1 MAISEYNKV
10 SFITS
15 SSTKIP
21 KMLNRTGSLIVLSS
35 NLSNSHKRTSLWL
48 RGNLIASGWGL
59 EKEENMNNAEWIA
72 MSYNPIFSQTF
83 GMSYFSPEEDV
94 VETID
99 NPRSVEMWLKH
110 NHNYTDTCY
119 NNLYTYASEQFTKI
133 NKDINSIKVNI
144 GNIDVK
150 LNKYKED
157 TYSYVVT
164 AKENCYTYTK
174 YWVDRIIGG
183 APDFIDS
190 LDEIKNFLKNDKEN
204 HMATL
209 AKIQNVDKYSVKRED
224 EITGSNGKLYTYITE
239 NSSYEYVD
247 KSITYEGTYTY
258 ITYDSDGNPIKN
270 TGNYTYYGTST
281 YKGGQVSLNSFQVC
295 TGEKWKNTPLDKL
308 LNLLVEPYPYKKP
321 VLNSVII
328 NDVSLSDWSNEVIEY
343 NSKVNLDTIGLDIS
357 LNDASSTILTFENSI
372 LKNTASLTDGLNN
385 VTGLLNSIS
394 TITKNPTTKAE
405 TLDLINKEYT
415 LNPNMKYQFN
425 YGKANVNLYPQ
436 LKSLNIQDTDHAFAE
451 GLTEKTDFPKIGKKF
466 SFKVFWGISDQSAP
480 VTANGLNGQSNKLI
494 DSKKSTGQLKITNL
508 PGQYIIWIALPG
520 ALFDNSRVIMKSW
533 NSGIENDITEINSV
547 MLKKHISDKYIYNGT
562 EYKTFYLENIEYT
575 MFADTMSLEVNF

>member
-35 NLSNSHKRTSLWL
+35 NLSNNHKRTSLWL

-133 NKDINSIKVNI
+133 NKDINGIKVDI
-144 GNIDVK
+144 ENIDVK

-157 TYSYVVT
+157 TYTYVAT

-183 APDFIDS
+183 APDFLDS
-190 LDEIKNFLKNDKEN
+190 LDEIKNFLKNDREN

-209 AKIQNVDKYSVKRED
+209 TKIQNIDKYSVKRED
-224 EITGSNGKLYTYITE
+224 EITDGGKLYTYITK
-239 NSSYEYVD
+239 NSTYEYVD
-247 KSITYEGTYTY
+247 KSKTYEGTYEY
-258 ITYDSDGNPIKN
+258 ITYDDSGNPVEKKG
-270 TGNYTYYGTST
+270 TYTYYGTST
-281 YKGGQVSLNSFQVC
+281 YKGGQISLNSFQVC
-295 TGEKWKNTPLDKL
+295 TGEKWGNTPLDQL

-321 VLNSVII
+321 TLDSIVINGI
-328 NDVSLSDWSNEVIEY
+328 PLSDWTNDVIEY

-357 LNDASSTILTFENSI
+357 LNDASSTTLIFENSI
-372 LKNTASLTDGLNN
+372 LKNTASLSNGLNN

-394 TITKNPTTKAE
+394 TISKNPTTKSEA
-405 TLDLINKEYT
+405 LDLINKEFI
-415 LNPNMKYQFN
+415 LNSNMKYQFSH
-425 YGKANVNLYPQ
+425 GKANVNLYPQ
-436 LKSLNIQDTDHAFAE
+436 LKSLNIQDTDHAFVE

-466 SFKVFWGISDQSAP
+466 SFKVFWGITDQSAP
-480 VTANGLNGQSNKLI
+480 VTANGLSGQSNKLI

-508 PGQYIIWIALPG
+508 LGQYIIWIALPG

-547 MLKKHISDKYIYNGT
+547 MLKKHISDKYVYNGT
-562 EYKTFYLENIEYT
+562 QYKTFYLENVEYT
-575 MFADTMSLEVNF
+575 MFADTMTLEVNF

>member
-35 NLSNSHKRTSLWL
+35 NLSNNHKRTSLWL

-133 NKDINSIKVNI
+133 NKDINGIKVDI
-144 GNIDVK
+144 ENIDVK
-150 LNKYKED
+150 LNKYKEE
-157 TYSYVVT
+157 TYTYVAT
-164 AKENCYTYTK
+164 TKENCYTYTK

-183 APDFIDS
+183 APDFLDS
-190 LDEIKNFLKNDKEN
+190 LDEIKNFLKNDREN

-209 AKIQNVDKYSVKRED
+209 TKIQNIDKYSVKRED
-224 EITGSNGKLYTYITE
+224 EITDGGKLYTYITK
-239 NSSYEYVD
+239 NSTYEYVD
-247 KSITYEGTYTY
+247 KSKTYEGTYEY
-258 ITYDSDGNPIKN
+258 ITYDDSGNPVEKKG
-270 TGNYTYYGTST
+270 TYTYYGTST
-281 YKGGQVSLNSFQVC
+281 YKGGQISLNSFQVC
-295 TGEKWKNTPLDKL
+295 TGEKWGNTPLDQL

-321 VLNSVII
+321 TLDSIVINGI
-328 NDVSLSDWSNEVIEY
+328 PLSDWTNDVIEY

-357 LNDASSTILTFENSI
+357 LNDASSTTLIFENSI
-372 LKNTASLTDGLNN
+372 LKNTASLSNGLNN

-394 TITKNPTTKAE
+394 TISKNPTTKSEA
-405 TLDLINKEYT
+405 LDLINKEFI
-415 LNPNMKYQFN
+415 LNSNMKYQFSH
-425 YGKANVNLYPQ
+425 GKANVNLYPQ
-436 LKSLNIQDTDHAFAE
+436 LKSLNIQDTDHAFVE

-466 SFKVFWGISDQSAP
+466 SFKVFWGITDQSAP
-480 VTANGLNGQSNKLI
+480 VTANGLSGQSNKLI

-508 PGQYIIWIALPG
+508 LGQYIIWIALPG

-547 MLKKHISDKYIYNGT
+547 MLKKHISDKYVYNGT
-562 EYKTFYLENIEYT
+562 QYKTFYLENVEYT
-575 MFADTMSLEVNF
+575 MFADTMTLEVNF

>member
-15 SSTKIP
+15 TSSKIP

-35 NLSNSHKRTSLWL
+35 NLSNHKRTSLWL

-83 GMSYFSPEEDV
+83 GMSYFSPEQDV

-119 NNLYTYASEQFTKI
+119 NNLYTYASDQFSKI
-133 NKDINSIKVNI
+133 NEDIKNIDTNI
-144 GNIDVK
+144 GNIDEK
-150 LNKYKED
+150 LNKYKDE
-157 TYSYVVT
+157 TYIYVENT
-164 AKENCYTYTK
+164 KDNCYAYTK
-174 YWVDRIIGG
+174 YWADRIIGG
-183 APDFIDS
+183 APDFLDS
-190 LDEIKNFLKNDKEN
+190 LDEIKNFLNNDREN

-224 EITGSNGKLYTYITE
+224 EITKDGKQYTYIVE

-247 KSITYEGTYTY
+247 KTYTYTGTYTY
-258 ITYDSDGNPIKN
+258 ITYNDNGDPIQN
-270 TGNYTYYGTST
+270 TGTYSYYKTATYT
-281 YKGGQVSLNSFQVC
+281 GGQISLNSFQVC

-321 VLNSVII
+321 TLDGIVINNI
-328 NDVSLSDWSNEVIEY
+328 PLSDWTNDVIEY
-343 NSKVNLDTIGLDIS
+343 NSKVNLDAIGLNIS
-357 LNDASSTILTFENSI
+357 LNDASSTTMEFENSI
-372 LKNTASLTDGLNN
+372 LNNTESLIDGLNN
-385 VTGLLNSIS
+385 VSKLLNPIS
-394 TITKNPTTKAE
+394 TISKNPTAKE
-405 TLDLINKEYT
+405 EVLDLINKEYT

-425 YGKANVNLYPQ
+425 HGKANVNLYPQ
-436 LKSLNIQDTDHAFAE
+436 LKSLNIEDTDHAFVE
-451 GLTEKTDFPKIGKKF
+451 GITEKIDFPKINKKF
-466 SFKVFWGISDQSAP
+466 SFKVFWGITDQNVP
-480 VTANGLNGQSNKLI
+480 VTADGLNGQSNKLI
-494 DSKKSTGQLKITNL
+494 DSKESTGKLKITNT
-508 PGQYIIWIALPG
+508 PGQYIIWIALPSP
-520 ALFDNSRVIMKSW
+520 LFDNSRIVMKSW

-547 MLKKHISDKYIYNGT
+547 MLKNHISDKYVYNGT
-562 EYKTFYLENIEYT
+562 EYKTFYLENAEYT
-575 MFADTMSLEVNF
+575 MFADTMTLEVNF

>member
-35 NLSNSHKRTSLWL
+35 NLSNGHKRTSLWL

-119 NNLYTYASEQFTKI
+119 NNLYTYASDQFTNI
-133 NKDINSIKVNI
+133 NENIKNINSNI

-157 TYSYVVT
+157 TYNYVEF

-183 APDFIDS
+183 APDFLDS
-190 LDEIKNFLKNDKEN
+190 LDEIKNFLKNDREN

-209 AKIQNVDKYSVKRED
+209 AKIQNIDKYSVKRED
-224 EITGSNGKLYTYITE
+224 EVSSDGKLYTYITE

-247 KSITYEGTYTY
+247 KTYTYTGTYTY
-258 ITYDSDGNPIKN
+258 ITYDDNGDPIQN
-270 TGNYTYYGTST
+270 TGNYSYYKTATYT
-281 YKGGQVSLNSFQVC
+281 GGQISLNSFQVC

-321 VLNSVII
+321 TLDNIVINSIP
-328 NDVSLSDWSNEVIEY
+328 LSDWTNDVIEY

-357 LNDASSTILTFENSI
+357 LNDASSTTMIFENSI
-372 LKNTASLTDGLNN
+372 LNNTASLTNGLNN

-394 TITKNPTTKAE
+394 TVTNNPTTKAE
-405 TLDLINKEYT
+405 ALDLINKEYT
-415 LNPNMKYQFN
+415 LNANMKYQFN
-425 YGKANVNLYPQ
+425 HGKANINLYPQ
-436 LKSLNIQDTDHAFAE
+436 LKSLNIEDTDHAFVE
-451 GLTEKTDFPKIGKKF
+451 GMTEKTDFPNINKKF
-466 SFKVFWGISDQSAP
+466 SFKVFWGITDQSAP
-480 VTANGLNGQSNKLI
+480 VTANALIGQSNKLI
-494 DSKKSTGQLKITNL
+494 DSKESTGPLKITNL

-520 ALFDNSRVIMKSW
+520 PLFDNSRVIMKSW

-547 MLKKHISDKYIYNGT
+547 MLKKDISDKYIYNGT
-562 EYKTFYLENIEYT
+562 EYKTFYLKNIEYT
-575 MFADTMSLEVNF
+575 MFADTMTLEVNF

>member
-35 NLSNSHKRTSLWL
+35 NLSNNHKRTSLWL

-133 NKDINSIKVNI
+133 NKDINGIKDDI

-157 TYSYVVT
+157 TYTYVAT

-183 APDFIDS
+183 APDFLDS
-190 LDEIKNFLKNDKEN
+190 LDEIKNFLKNDREN

-209 AKIQNVDKYSVKRED
+209 AKIQNIDKYSVKRED
-224 EITGSNGKLYTYITE
+224 EITDGGKLYTYIKE
-239 NSSYEYVD
+239 NSTYEYVD
-247 KSITYEGTYTY
+247 KSKTYEGTYEY
-258 ITYDSDGNPIKN
+258 ITYDDSGNPVEKKG
-270 TGNYTYYGTST
+270 TYTYYGTST
-281 YKGGQVSLNSFQVC
+281 YKGGQISLNSFQVC
-295 TGEKWKNTPLDKL
+295 TGEKWGNTPLDQL

-321 VLNSVII
+321 TLDSIVINGI
-328 NDVSLSDWSNEVIEY
+328 PLSDWTNDVIEY

-357 LNDASSTILTFENSI
+357 LNDASSTTLIFENSI
-372 LKNTASLTDGLNN
+372 LKNTASLSNGLNN

-394 TITKNPTTKAE
+394 TISKNPTTKSEA
-405 TLDLINKEYT
+405 LDLINKEFI
-415 LNPNMKYQFN
+415 LNSNMKYQFSH
-425 YGKANVNLYPQ
+425 GKANVNLYPQ
-436 LKSLNIQDTDHAFAE
+436 LKSLNIQDTDHAFVE

-466 SFKVFWGISDQSAP
+466 SFKVFWGITDQSAP
-480 VTANGLNGQSNKLI
+480 VTANGLSGQSNKLI

-508 PGQYIIWIALPG
+508 LGQYIIWIALPG

-547 MLKKHISDKYIYNGT
+547 MLKKHISDKYVYNGT
-562 EYKTFYLENIEYT
+562 QYKTFYLENVEYT
-575 MFADTMSLEVNF
+575 MFADTMTLEVNF

>member
-15 SSTKIP
+15 SSIKIP

-35 NLSNSHKRTSLWL
+35 NLSNNHKRTSLWL

-83 GMSYFSPEEDV
+83 GMSYFSAEEDV

-99 NPRSVEMWLKH
+99 NPRSIEMWLKH

-133 NKDINSIKVNI
+133 NKDINGIKVDI

-150 LNKYKED
+150 LNKYKEE
-157 TYSYVVT
+157 TYTYASNIGE
-164 AKENCYTYTK
+164 KCYTYAK

-183 APDFIDS
+183 APDFLDS
-190 LDEIKNFLKNDKEN
+190 LDEIKNFLKNDREN

-209 AKIQNVDKYSVKRED
+209 AKIQNIDKYSVKRED
-224 EITGSNGKLYTYITE
+224 EITDGGKLYTYITE

-247 KSITYEGTYTY
+247 KSKTYEGTYEY
-258 ITYDSDGNPIKN
+258 ITYDDSGNPITN
-270 TGNYTYYGTST
+270 TGTYTYYGTSV
-281 YKGGQVSLNSFQVC
+281 YEGGQISLNSFQVC
-295 TGEKWKNTPLDKL
+295 TGEKWGNTPLDKI
-308 LNLLVEPYPYKKP
+308 LNLLIEPYPYKKP
-321 VLNSVII
+321 SLDSVII
-328 NDVSLSDWSNEVIEY
+328 NNVSLSDWSNDVIEY
-343 NSKVNLDTIGLDIS
+343 NSKVNLDTIGLNIS
-357 LNDASSTILTFENSI
+357 LNDASSATLIFENSI
-372 LKNTASLTDGLNN
+372 LKNTASLSNGLNN
-385 VTGLLNSIS
+385 VTELLNSIS

-405 TLDLINKEYT
+405 TLDLINKEFI
-415 LNPNMKYQFN
+415 LNSNMKYQFSH
-425 YGKANVNLYPQ
+425 GKANVNLYPQ

-466 SFKVFWGISDQSAP
+466 SFKVFWGITDQSAP
-480 VTANGLNGQSNKLI
+480 VTANGLSGQSNKLI
-494 DSKKSTGQLKITNL
+494 DSKESTGQLKINNL
-508 PGQYIIWIALPG
+508 SGQYIIWIALPG
-520 ALFDNSRVIMKSW
+520 SLFDNSRIIMKSW

-547 MLKKHISDKYIYNGT
+547 MLKKHISNKYVYNGAQ
-562 EYKTFYLENIEYT
+562 YKTFYLENVEYT
-575 MFADTMSLEVNF
+575 MFADTMTLEVNF

>member
-1 MAISEYNKV
+1 MEISEYNKV

-35 NLSNSHKRTSLWL
+35 NLSNGHKRTSLWL
-48 RGNLIASGWGL
+48 RGNLVASGWGL

-119 NNLYTYASEQFTKI
+119 NNLYTYASDQFTKI
-133 NKDINSIKVNI
+133 NKDINGIKTDI

-150 LNKYKED
+150 LNKYKDE
-157 TYSYVVT
+157 TYTYVAT

-183 APDFIDS
+183 APDFLDS
-190 LDEIKNFLKNDKEN
+190 LDEIKNFLKNDREN

-209 AKIQNVDKYSVKRED
+209 AKIQNIDKYSVKRED
-224 EITGSNGKLYTYITE
+224 EVSYDGKLYTYISTK
-239 NSSYEYVD
+239 STYEYVD
-247 KSITYEGTYTY
+247 KSKTYEGTYEY
-258 ITYDSDGNPIKN
+258 ITYDNNGNPIKN
-270 TGNYTYYGTST
+270 IGTYTYYGTSV
-281 YKGGQVSLNSFQVC
+281 YEGGQVSLNSFQVC

-321 VLNSVII
+321 VLNNVFI
-328 NDVSLSDWSNEVIEY
+328 NDVSLEDWSNEVIEY
-343 NSKVNLDTIGLDIS
+343 NSKVNLNTIGLDIS
-357 LNDASSTILTFENSI
+357 LNDASSTTLTFENSI
-372 LKNTASLTDGLNN
+372 LKNTASLTNGLNN

-394 TITKNPTTKAE
+394 TVTNNPTTKAE
-405 TLDLINKEYT
+405 ALNLINKEYT
-415 LNPNMKYQFN
+415 LNANMKYQFN

-436 LKSLNIQDTDHAFAE
+436 LKSLNIEDTDHAFAE
-451 GLTEKTDFPKIGKKF
+451 GLTEKTYFPKINKKF
-466 SFKVFWGISDQSAP
+466 SFKVFWGITDQSAP
-480 VTANGLNGQSNKLI
+480 TTANGLSGQSNKLI
-494 DSKKSTGQLKITNL
+494 DSKESTGPLKISNL
-508 PGQYIIWIALPG
+508 AGQYIIWVALPG
-520 ALFDNSRVIMKSW
+520 PLFDNSRVIMKSW

-547 MLKKHISDKYIYNGT
+547 MLKNHISDKYVYNGVQ
-562 EYKTFYLENIEYT
+562 YKTFYLENIEYT
-575 MFADTMSLEVNF
+575 MFADTMTLEVNF

>member
-35 NLSNSHKRTSLWL
+35 NLSNGHKRTSLWL

-119 NNLYTYASEQFTKI
+119 NNLYTYASDQFTNI
-133 NKDINSIKVNI
+133 NENIKNINTNI

-150 LNKYKED
+150 LNKYKDE
-157 TYSYVVT
+157 TYTYVAT
-164 AKENCYTYTK
+164 TKENCYTYTK

-183 APDFIDS
+183 APDFLDS
-190 LDEIKNFLKNDKEN
+190 LDEIKNFLNNDREN

-209 AKIQNVDKYSVKRED
+209 AKIQNIDKYSVKRED
-224 EITGSNGKLYTYITE
+224 EVSSDGKLYTYITE

-247 KSITYEGTYTY
+247 KTYTYIGTYTY
-258 ITYDSDGNPIKN
+258 ITYDGSGNPIKN
-270 TGNYTYYGTST
+270 TGTYAYYGTSV
-281 YKGGQVSLNSFQVC
+281 YEGGQISLNSFQVC

-321 VLNSVII
+321 TLDNIVINSIP
-328 NDVSLSDWSNEVIEY
+328 LSDWTDDVIEY

-357 LNDASSTILTFENSI
+357 LNDASSTTMIFENSI
-372 LKNTASLTDGLNN
+372 LKNTASLTNGLNN

-394 TITKNPTTKAE
+394 TVTNNPTTKAE
-405 TLDLINKEYT
+405 ALDLINKEYT
-415 LNPNMKYQFN
+415 LNANMKYQFN
-425 YGKANVNLYPQ
+425 HGKANINLYPQ
-436 LKSLNIQDTDHAFAE
+436 LKSLNIEDTDHAFVE
-451 GLTEKTDFPKIGKKF
+451 GLTEKIDFPKINKKF
-466 SFKVFWGISDQSAP
+466 SFKVFWGITDQSAP
-480 VTANGLNGQSNKLI
+480 VTENALIGQSNKLI
-494 DSKKSTGQLKITNL
+494 DSKESTGQLKITNL
-508 PGQYIIWIALPG
+508 PGQYIIWIALPA

-547 MLKKHISDKYIYNGT
+547 MLKKDISDKYIYNGT
-562 EYKTFYLENIEYT
+562 EYKTFHLKNIEYT
-575 MFADTMSLEVNF
+575 MFADTMTLEVNF

>member
-15 SSTKIP
+15 TSSKIP

-35 NLSNSHKRTSLWL
+35 NLSNHKRTSLWL

-83 GMSYFSPEEDV
+83 GMSYFSPEQDV

-110 NHNYTDTCY
+110 NHNYTYTCY
-119 NNLYTYASEQFTKI
+119 NNLYTYASDQFSKI
-133 NKDINSIKVNI
+133 NKDIKNIDTNI

-150 LNKYKED
+150 LNKYKDE
-157 TYSYVVT
+157 TYTYVAT
-164 AKENCYTYTK
+164 TKENFYTYTK

-183 APDFIDS
+183 APDFLDS
-190 LDEIKNFLKNDKEN
+190 LDEIKNFLNNDREN

-209 AKIQNVDKYSVKRED
+209 AKIQNIDKYSVKRED
-224 EITGSNGKLYTYITE
+224 EITKDGKQYTYITE

-247 KSITYEGTYTY
+247 KTYTYTGTYTY
-258 ITYDSDGNPIKN
+258 ITYDDNGDPIQN
-270 TGNYTYYGTST
+270 TGTYSYYKTATYT
-281 YKGGQVSLNSFQVC
+281 GGQISLNSFQVC

-321 VLNSVII
+321 ILDSIVINNI
-328 NDVSLSDWSNEVIEY
+328 PLSDWTNDVIEY
-343 NSKVNLDTIGLDIS
+343 NSKVNLDAIGLNIS
-357 LNDASSTILTFENSI
+357 LNDASSTTMEFENSI
-372 LKNTASLTDGLNN
+372 LNNTESLIDGLNN
-385 VTGLLNSIS
+385 VSKLLNPIS
-394 TITKNPTTKAE
+394 TISKNPTTKEEA
-405 TLDLINKEYT
+405 LDLINKEYT

-425 YGKANVNLYPQ
+425 HGKANVNLYPQ
-436 LKSLNIQDTDHAFAE
+436 LKSLNIEDTDHAFVE
-451 GLTEKTDFPKIGKKF
+451 GITEKIDFPKINKKF
-466 SFKVFWGISDQSAP
+466 SFKVFWGITDQNVP
-480 VTANGLNGQSNKLI
+480 VTADGLNEQSNKLI
-494 DSKKSTGQLKITNL
+494 DSKESTGKLKITNTA
-508 PGQYIIWIALPG
+508 GQYIIWIALPSP
-520 ALFDNSRVIMKSW
+520 LFDNSRIVMKSW

-547 MLKKHISDKYIYNGT
+547 MLKNHISDKYVYNGT
-562 EYKTFYLENIEYT
+562 EYKTFYLENAEYT
-575 MFADTMSLEVNF
+575 MFADTMTLEVNF

>member
-1 MAISEYNKV
+1 MEISEYNKV

-35 NLSNSHKRTSLWL
+35 NLSNGHKRTSLWL

-119 NNLYTYASEQFTKI
+119 NNLYIYASDQFANI
-133 NKDINSIKVNI
+133 NENIKNINTNV
-144 GNIDVK
+144 GNIDIK

-157 TYSYVVT
+157 TYRYIENT
-164 AKENCYTYTK
+164 KDNCYTYTK

-183 APDFIDS
+183 APDFLDS
-190 LDEIKNFLKNDKEN
+190 LDEIKNFLNNDREN

-209 AKIQNVDKYSVKRED
+209 AKIQNIDKYSVKRED
-224 EITGSNGKLYTYITE
+224 EVSSGGKPYTYITE

-247 KSITYEGTYTY
+247 KTYTYTGNYTY
-258 ITYDSDGNPIKN
+258 ITYDDAGNSIKN
-270 TGNYTYYGTST
+270 TGTYSYYKTATYT
-281 YKGGQVSLNSFQVC
+281 GGQISLNSFQVC

-321 VLNSVII
+321 TLDNIVI
-328 NDVSLSDWSNEVIEY
+328 NGVPLSDWTNDVIEY

-357 LNDASSTILTFENSI
+357 LNDASSTTMIFENSI
-372 LKNTASLTDGLNN
+372 LKNTASLTNGLNN

-394 TITKNPTTKAE
+394 TISKNPTTKAE
-405 TLDLINKEYT
+405 VLDLINKEYT
-415 LNPNMKYQFN
+415 LNSNMKYQFN
-425 YGKANVNLYPQ
+425 HGKANINLYPQ
-436 LKSLNIQDTDHAFAE
+436 LKSLNIEDTDHAFVE
-451 GLTEKTDFPKIGKKF
+451 GLTEKTDFLKINKKF
-466 SFKVFWGISDQSAP
+466 SFKVFWGITDQSAP
-480 VTANGLNGQSNKLI
+480 VTANALIGQSNKLI
-494 DSKKSTGQLKITNL
+494 DSKEFIGQLKITNL

-520 ALFDNSRVIMKSW
+520 PLFDNSRVIMKSW

-575 MFADTMSLEVNF
+575 MFADTMTLEVNF

>member
-35 NLSNSHKRTSLWL
+35 NLSNNHKRTSLWL

-119 NNLYTYASEQFTKI
+119 NNLYKYASDQFTNI
-133 NKDINSIKVNI
+133 NENIKNINNNI

-150 LNKYKED
+150 LNKYKDE
-157 TYSYVVT
+157 TYTYVANV
-164 AKENCYTYTK
+164 KENCYTYTK

-183 APDFIDS
+183 APDFLDS
-190 LDEIKNFLKNDKEN
+190 LDEIKNFLKNDREN
-204 HMATL
+204 NMATL
-209 AKIQNVDKYSVKRED
+209 AKIQNIDKYSVKRED
-224 EITGSNGKLYTYITE
+224 EVSSDGKLYTYISTK
-239 NSSYEYVD
+239 STYEYVD
-247 KSITYEGTYTY
+247 KSKAYEGTYEY

-270 TGNYTYYGTST
+270 TGTYTYYGTSV
-281 YKGGQVSLNSFQVC
+281 YEGGQISLNSFQVC

-321 VLNSVII
+321 VLNNVVI
-328 NDVSLSDWSNEVIEY
+328 NGVSLEDWSNEVIEY
-343 NSKVNLDTIGLDIS
+343 DSNVNLDTIGLDIS
-357 LNDASSTILTFENSI
+357 LNDASSATLEFENSI
-372 LKNTASLTDGLNN
+372 LNNTASLTDGLNN

-394 TITKNPTTKAE
+394 TVTNNPTTKAE
-405 TLDLINKEYT
+405 ALDLINKEYT
-415 LNPNMKYQFN
+415 LNPSMKYQFN
-425 YGKANVNLYPQ
+425 HGKANINLYPQ
-436 LKSLNIQDTDHAFAE
+436 LKSLDIEDRDHAFAE
-451 GLTEKTDFPKIGKKF
+451 GLTEKTDFPKINKKF
-466 SFKVFWGISDQSAP
+466 SFKVFWGITDQSAP
-480 VTANGLNGQSNKLI
+480 TTANELSGQSSKLI
-494 DSKKSTGQLKITNL
+494 DSKESTGPLKISNL
-508 PGQYIIWIALPG
+508 TGQYIIWVALP
-520 ALFDNSRVIMKSW
+520 APLFDNSKVVMKSW
-533 NSGIENDITEINSV
+533 NSGIENDITEIDSV
-547 MLKKHISDKYIYNGT
+547 MLKKHISDKYVYNGAQ
-562 EYKTFYLENIEYT
+562 YKTFYLENIEYT
-575 MFADTMSLEVNF
+575 MFADTMTLEVNF

>member
-35 NLSNSHKRTSLWL
+35 NLSNNHKRTSLWL

-119 NNLYTYASEQFTKI
+119 NNLYTYASDQFTNI
-133 NKDINSIKVNI
+133 NENIKNINSNI

-150 LNKYKED
+150 LNKYKDE
-157 TYSYVVT
+157 TYSYVATV
-164 AKENCYTYTK
+164 KENCYTYTK

-183 APDFIDS
+183 APDFLDS
-190 LDEIKNFLKNDKEN
+190 LDEIKNFLKNDREN

-209 AKIQNVDKYSVKRED
+209 AKIQNIDKYSVKRED
-224 EITGSNGKLYTYITE
+224 EVSYGGKLYTYISTK
-239 NSSYEYVD
+239 SAYEYVD
-247 KSITYEGTYTY
+247 KSKAYEGTYEY

-270 TGNYTYYGTST
+270 TGTYTYYGTSV
-281 YKGGQVSLNSFQVC
+281 YEGGQISLNSFQVC

-321 VLNSVII
+321 VLNNVVI
-328 NDVSLSDWSNEVIEY
+328 NDVSLEDWSNEVIEY
-343 NSKVNLDTIGLDIS
+343 GSNVNLDTIGLDIS
-357 LNDASSTILTFENSI
+357 LNDASSATLEFENSI
-372 LKNTASLTDGLNN
+372 LNNTTSLTDGLNN

-394 TITKNPTTKAE
+394 AISKNPTTKAE
-405 TLDLINKEYT
+405 VLDLINKEYT
-415 LNPNMKYQFN
+415 LNSGMKYQFN
-425 YGKANVNLYPQ
+425 HGKANVNLYPQ
-436 LKSLNIQDTDHAFAE
+436 LKSLNIEDRDHTFAE
-451 GLTEKTDFPKIGKKF
+451 GLTEKTDFPKINKKF
-466 SFKVFWGISDQSAP
+466 SFKVFWGITDQSAP
-480 VTANGLNGQSNKLI
+480 TTANELNGQSSKFI
-494 DSKKSTGQLKITNL
+494 DSKESTGPLKISNL
-508 PGQYIIWIALPG
+508 VGQYIIWVALPG
-520 ALFDNSRVIMKSW
+520 PLFDNSKVVMKSW
-533 NSGIENDITEINSV
+533 NSGIENDITEIDSV
-547 MLKKHISDKYIYNGT
+547 MLKKHISDKYVYNGAQ
-562 EYKTFYLENIEYT
+562 YKTFCLENIEYT
-575 MFADTMSLEVNF
+575 MFADTMTLEVNF

>member
-35 NLSNSHKRTSLWL
+35 NLSNGHKRTSLWL

-99 NPRSVEMWLKH
+99 NPRSIEMWLKH

-119 NNLYTYASEQFTKI
+119 NNLYTYASDQFTKI
-133 NKDINSIKVNI
+133 NKDINGIKNDI

-150 LNKYKED
+150 LNKYKDE
-157 TYSYVVT
+157 TYTYVAT

-183 APDFIDS
+183 APDFLDS
-190 LDEIKNFLKNDKEN
+190 LDEIKNFLKNDREN

-209 AKIQNVDKYSVKRED
+209 AKIQNIDKYSVKRED
-224 EITGSNGKLYTYITE
+224 EVSYDGKLYTYISTK
-239 NSSYEYVD
+239 STYEYVD
-247 KSITYEGTYTY
+247 KSKTYEGTYEY
-258 ITYDSDGNPIKN
+258 ITYDNNGNPIKN
-270 TGNYTYYGTST
+270 IGTYTYYGTSV
-281 YKGGQVSLNSFQVC
+281 YEGGQVSLNSFQVC

-321 VLNSVII
+321 VLNNVVI
-328 NDVSLSDWSNEVIEY
+328 NDVSLEDWSNEVIEY
-343 NSKVNLDTIGLDIS
+343 NSKVNLNTIGLDIS
-357 LNDASSTILTFENSI
+357 LNDASSTTLTFENSI
-372 LKNTASLTDGLNN
+372 LKNTASLTNGLNN

-394 TITKNPTTKAE
+394 TVTNNPTTKTEA
-405 TLDLINKEYT
+405 LNLINKEYT
-415 LNPNMKYQFN
+415 LNANMKYQFN
-425 YGKANVNLYPQ
+425 HGKANVNLYPQ
-436 LKSLNIQDTDHAFAE
+436 LKSLDIEDTDHAFVE
-451 GLTEKTDFPKIGKKF
+451 GLTEKTYFPKINKKF
-466 SFKVFWGISDQSAP
+466 SFKVFWGITDQSAP
-480 VTANGLNGQSNKLI
+480 TTENGLSGQSNKLI
-494 DSKKSTGQLKITNL
+494 DSKESTGKLKITNL
-508 PGQYIIWIALPG
+508 SGQYIIWVALPG
-520 ALFDNSRVIMKSW
+520 PLFDNSKVIMKSW

-547 MLKKHISDKYIYNGT
+547 MLKNHISDKYIYNGVQ
-562 EYKTFYLENIEYT
+562 YKTFYLENIEYT
-575 MFADTMSLEVNF
+575 MFADTMTLEVNF

>member
-1 MAISEYNKV
+1 MEISEYNKV

-35 NLSNSHKRTSLWL
+35 NLSNGHKRTSLWL

-119 NNLYTYASEQFTKI
+119 NNLYTYASDQFTNI
-133 NKDINSIKVNI
+133 NENIKNINTNI

-150 LNKYKED
+150 LNKCKEE
-157 TYSYVVT
+157 TYTY
-164 AKENCYTYTK
+164 AADIGEKCNTYTK

-183 APDFIDS
+183 APDFLDS
-190 LDEIKNFLKNDKEN
+190 LDEIKNFLKNDREN
-204 HMATL
+204 NMATL
-209 AKIQNVDKYSVKRED
+209 AKIQSIDKYSVKRED
-224 EITGSNGKLYTYITE
+224 EVSYDGKLYTYISTK
-239 NSSYEYVD
+239 STYEYVD
-247 KSITYEGTYTY
+247 KSKTYEGTYEY
-258 ITYDSDGNPIKN
+258 ITYDNNGNPIKN
-270 TGNYTYYGTST
+270 IGTYTYYGTSV
-281 YKGGQVSLNSFQVC
+281 YEGGQVSLNSFQVC

-321 VLNSVII
+321 VLNNVVI
-328 NDVSLSDWSNEVIEY
+328 NDVSLEDWANEVIEY
-343 NSKVNLDTIGLDIS
+343 NSKVNLNTIVLDIS
-357 LNDASSTILTFENSI
+357 LNDASSTTLTFENSI
-372 LKNTASLTDGLNN
+372 LKNTASLANGLNN

-394 TITKNPTTKAE
+394 TVTNNPTTKAE
-405 TLDLINKEYT
+405 ALNLINKEYT
-415 LNPNMKYQFN
+415 LNANMKYQFN
-425 YGKANVNLYPQ
+425 HGKANVNLYPQ
-436 LKSLNIQDTDHAFAE
+436 LKSLDIEDRDHAFAE
-451 GLTEKTDFPKIGKKF
+451 GLTEKTYFPKINKKF
-466 SFKVFWGISDQSAP
+466 SFKVFWGITDQSAP
-480 VTANGLNGQSNKLI
+480 TTANGLSGQSNKLI
-494 DSKKSTGQLKITNL
+494 DSKESTGQLKITNL
-508 PGQYIIWIALPG
+508 SGQYIIWVALPG
-520 ALFDNSRVIMKSW
+520 PLFDNSRVIMKSW

-547 MLKKHISDKYIYNGT
+547 MLKNHISDKYVYNGVQ
-562 EYKTFYLENIEYT
+562 YKTFYLENIEYT
-575 MFADTMSLEVNF
+575 MFADTMTLEVNF

>member
-10 SFITS
+10 SFVTS
-15 SSTKIP
+15 SSSKIP
-21 KMLNRTGSLIVLSS
+21 KLLNRTGSLIVLSS
-35 NLSNSHKRTSLWL
+35 NLSNGHKRTSLWL

-99 NPRSVEMWLKH
+99 NPRSIEMWLKH

-133 NKDINSIKVNI
+133 NNDINNINGDI
-144 GNIDVK
+144 GNIDEK

-157 TYSYVVT
+157 TYTYVVT

-183 APDFIDS
+183 APDFLDS
-190 LDEIKNFLKNDKEN
+190 LDEIKNFLKNDREN

-209 AKIQNVDKYSVKRED
+209 AKVQNIDKYSVKRED
-224 EITGSNGKLYTYITE
+224 EITGSDGNLYTYITE

-247 KSITYEGTYTY
+247 KNKTYEGTYTY
-258 ITYDSDGNPIKN
+258 ITYDDSGNPIKN
-270 TGNYTYYGTST
+270 TGTYTYYGTSV
-281 YKGGQVSLNSFQVC
+281 YEGGQVSLNSFQVC
-295 TGEKWKNTPLDKL
+295 TGEKWKNTPLDQL
-308 LNLLVEPYPYKKP
+308 LNLLVEPYQYKKP
-321 VLNSVII
+321 VLNNVVI
-328 NDVSLSDWSNEVIEY
+328 NDVSSEDWTNDVIEY

-357 LNDASSTILTFENSI
+357 LNDASSTTLTFENSI
-372 LKNTASLTDGLNN
+372 LENTASLTDGLNN

-394 TITKNPTTKAE
+394 TITKNPTTKTEA
-405 TLDLINKEYT
+405 LDFINKEYT
-415 LNPNMKYQFN
+415 LNANMKYQFN
-425 YGKANVNLYPQ
+425 HGKANVNLYPQ
-436 LKSLNIQDTDHAFAE
+436 LKSLNIEDTDHAFTE
-451 GLTEKTDFPKIGKKF
+451 GLTEKTDFPKINKKF
-466 SFKVFWGISDQSAP
+466 TFKVFWGITDQSAP
-480 VTANGLNGQSNKLI
+480 VTANDLSGQSNKLI
-494 DSKKSTGQLKITNL
+494 DSKESTGQLKITNL
-508 PGQYIIWIALPG
+508 SGQYIIWIALPG
-520 ALFDNSRVIMKSW
+520 PLFDNSRVIMKSW

-547 MLKKHISDKYIYNGT
+547 MLKKHISDKYVYNGAQ
-562 EYKTFYLENIEYT
+562 YKTFYLENVEYT
-575 MFADTMSLEVNF
+575 MFADTMTLEVNF

>member
-35 NLSNSHKRTSLWL
+35 NLSNNHKRTSLWL

-133 NKDINSIKVNI
+133 NKDINGIKVDI

-157 TYSYVVT
+157 TYTYVAT

-183 APDFIDS
+183 APDFLDS
-190 LDEIKNFLKNDKEN
+190 LDEIKNFLKNDREN

-209 AKIQNVDKYSVKRED
+209 TKIQNIDKYSVKRED
-224 EITGSNGKLYTYITE
+224 EITDGGKLYTYITK
-239 NSSYEYVD
+239 NSTYEYVD
-247 KSITYEGTYTY
+247 KSKTYEGTYEY
-258 ITYDSDGNPIKN
+258 ITYDDSGNPVEKKG
-270 TGNYTYYGTST
+270 TYTYYGTST
-281 YKGGQVSLNSFQVC
+281 YKGGQISLNSFQVC
-295 TGEKWKNTPLDKL
+295 TGEKWGNTPLDQL

-321 VLNSVII
+321 TLDSIVINGI
-328 NDVSLSDWSNEVIEY
+328 PLSDWTNDVIEY

-357 LNDASSTILTFENSI
+357 LNDASSTTLIFENSI
-372 LKNTASLTDGLNN
+372 LKNTASLSNGLNN

-394 TITKNPTTKAE
+394 TISKNPTTKSEA
-405 TLDLINKEYT
+405 LDLINKEFI
-415 LNPNMKYQFN
+415 LNSNMKYQFSH
-425 YGKANVNLYPQ
+425 GKANVNLYPQ
-436 LKSLNIQDTDHAFAE
+436 LKSLNIQDTDHAFVE

-466 SFKVFWGISDQSAP
+466 SFKVFWGITDQSAP
-480 VTANGLNGQSNKLI
+480 VTANGLSGQSNKLI

-508 PGQYIIWIALPG
+508 LGQYIIWIALPG

-547 MLKKHISDKYIYNGT
+547 MLKKHISDKYVYNGT
-562 EYKTFYLENIEYT
+562 QYKTFYLENVEYT
-575 MFADTMSLEVNF
+575 MFADTMTLEVNF

>member
-1 MAISEYNKV
+1 MEISEYNKV

-35 NLSNSHKRTSLWL
+35 NLSNGHKRTSLWL

-119 NNLYTYASEQFTKI
+119 NNLYTYASDQFTNI
-133 NKDINSIKVNI
+133 NENIKNINTNI
-144 GNIDVK
+144 GNIDIK

-157 TYSYVVT
+157 TYTYVT
-164 AKENCYTYTK
+164 NAKENCYTYTK

-183 APDFIDS
+183 APDFLDS
-190 LDEIKNFLKNDKEN
+190 LDEIKNFLNNDREN

-209 AKIQNVDKYSVKRED
+209 AKIQNIDKYSVKRED
-224 EITGSNGKLYTYITE
+224 EVSSDGKLYTYITE

-247 KSITYEGTYTY
+247 KTYTYIGNYTY
-258 ITYDSDGNPIKN
+258 ITYDGDGNPIKN
-270 TGNYTYYGTST
+270 TGTYAYYGTSV
-281 YKGGQVSLNSFQVC
+281 YEGGQISLNSFQVC

-321 VLNSVII
+321 TLDNIVINGI
-328 NDVSLSDWSNEVIEY
+328 PLSDWTNDVIEY

-357 LNDASSTILTFENSI
+357 LNDASSTTMIFENSI
-372 LKNTASLTDGLNN
+372 LKNTASLTNGLNN

-394 TITKNPTTKAE
+394 TISKNPTTKAE

-415 LNPNMKYQFN
+415 LNANMKYQFN
-425 YGKANVNLYPQ
+425 HGKANINLYPQ
-436 LKSLNIQDTDHAFAE
+436 LKSLNIEDTDHAFVE
-451 GLTEKTDFPKIGKKF
+451 GLTEKTDFPKINKKF
-466 SFKVFWGISDQSAP
+466 SFKVFWGITDQSAP
-480 VTANGLNGQSNKLI
+480 VTSNALIGESNKLI
-494 DSKKSTGQLKITNL
+494 DSKESTGQLKITNL

-520 ALFDNSRVIMKSW
+520 ALFDNSRIIMKSW
-533 NSGIENDITEINSV
+533 NSGIENDITEIKSV
-547 MLKKHISDKYIYNGT
+547 MLKNHISDKYIYNGT

-575 MFADTMSLEVNF
+575 MFADTMTFEVNF

>member
-35 NLSNSHKRTSLWL
+35 ILSNNHKRTSLWL

-119 NNLYTYASEQFTKI
+119 NNLYTYASDQFTNI
-133 NKDINSIKVNI
+133 NENIKNINNNI

-150 LNKYKED
+150 LNKYKDE
-157 TYSYVVT
+157 TYSYVAT

-183 APDFIDS
+183 APDFLDS
-190 LDEIKNFLKNDKEN
+190 LDEIKNFLKNDREN

-209 AKIQNVDKYSVKRED
+209 AKIQNIDKYSVKRED
-224 EITGSNGKLYTYITE
+224 EVSYDGKLYTYITE

-247 KSITYEGTYTY
+247 KTYTYIGTYTY
-258 ITYDSDGNPIKN
+258 ITYDGSGNPIKN
-270 TGNYTYYGTST
+270 TGTYSYYKTATYT
-281 YKGGQVSLNSFQVC
+281 GGQISLNSFQVC

-321 VLNSVII
+321 TLDNIVINGI
-328 NDVSLSDWSNEVIEY
+328 PLSDWTNDVIEY

-357 LNDASSTILTFENSI
+357 LNDASSTTMIFENSI
-372 LKNTASLTDGLNN
+372 LKNTASLTNGLNN

-394 TITKNPTTKAE
+394 TISKNPTTKME

-415 LNPNMKYQFN
+415 LNDNMKYQFN
-425 YGKANVNLYPQ
+425 HGKANVNLYPQ
-436 LKSLNIQDTDHAFAE
+436 LKSLNIEDTDHAFVE
-451 GLTEKTDFPKIGKKF
+451 GLTEKTYFTKINKKF
-466 SFKVFWGISDQSAP
+466 SFKVFWGITDQSAP
-480 VTANGLNGQSNKLI
+480 TTANGLSGQSNKLI
-494 DSKKSTGQLKITNL
+494 DSKESTGQLKITNL
-508 PGQYIIWIALPG
+508 SGQYIIWIALP
-520 ALFDNSRVIMKSW
+520 ATLFDNSKVIMKSW

-547 MLKKHISDKYIYNGT
+547 MLKKHISNKYVYNGT

-575 MFADTMSLEVNF
+575 MFADTMTLEVNF

>member
-15 SSTKIP
+15 TSSKIP

-35 NLSNSHKRTSLWL
+35 NLSNHKRTSLWL

-83 GMSYFSPEEDV
+83 GMSYFFPEQDV

-119 NNLYTYASEQFTKI
+119 NNLYTYASDQFSKI
-133 NKDINSIKVNI
+133 NENIKNIDTNI
-144 GNIDVK
+144 GNIDEK
-150 LNKYKED
+150 LNKYKDE
-157 TYSYVVT
+157 TYIYVENT
-164 AKENCYTYTK
+164 KDNCYTYTK
-174 YWVDRIIGG
+174 YWADRIIGG
-183 APDFIDS
+183 APDFLDS
-190 LDEIKNFLKNDKEN
+190 LDEIKNFLNNDREN

-224 EITGSNGKLYTYITE
+224 EVSSDGKLYTYITE

-247 KSITYEGTYTY
+247 KTYTYTGTYTY
-258 ITYDSDGNPIKN
+258 ITYDDNGDPIQN
-270 TGNYTYYGTST
+270 TGTYTYYKTAT
-281 YKGGQVSLNSFQVC
+281 YTGGQISLNSFQVC

-321 VLNSVII
+321 TLDSIVINNI
-328 NDVSLSDWSNEVIEY
+328 PLSDWTNDVIEY
-343 NSKVNLDTIGLDIS
+343 NSKVNLDAIGLNIS
-357 LNDASSTILTFENSI
+357 LNDASSTTMEFENSI
-372 LKNTASLTDGLNN
+372 LNNTESLIDGLNN
-385 VTGLLNSIS
+385 VSKLLNPIS
-394 TITKNPTTKAE
+394 TISKNPTTKEEA
-405 TLDLINKEYT
+405 LDLINKEYT

-425 YGKANVNLYPQ
+425 HGKANVNLYPQ
-436 LKSLNIQDTDHAFAE
+436 LKSLNIEDTDHAFAE
-451 GLTEKTDFPKIGKKF
+451 GITEKIDFPKINKKF
-466 SFKVFWGISDQSAP
+466 SFKVFWGITDQNVP
-480 VTANGLNGQSNKLI
+480 VTADGLNEQLNKLI
-494 DSKKSTGQLKITNL
+494 ESKESTGKLKITNT
-508 PGQYIIWIALPG
+508 PGQYIIWIALPSP
-520 ALFDNSRVIMKSW
+520 LFDNSRIIMKSW

-547 MLKKHISDKYIYNGT
+547 MLKNHISDKYVYNGT
-562 EYKTFYLENIEYT
+562 EYKTFYLENAEYT
-575 MFADTMSLEVNF
+575 MFADTMTLEVNF

>member
-35 NLSNSHKRTSLWL
+35 NLSNNHKRTSLWL

-119 NNLYTYASEQFTKI
+119 NNLYKYASDQFTNI
-133 NKDINSIKVNI
+133 NENIKNINTNI

-150 LNKYKED
+150 LNKYKDE
-157 TYSYVVT
+157 TYSYVATV
-164 AKENCYTYTK
+164 KENCYTYTK

-183 APDFIDS
+183 APDFLDS

-209 AKIQNVDKYSVKRED
+209 AKIQNIDKYSVKRED
-224 EITGSNGKLYTYITE
+224 EVSYDGKLYTYISTK
-239 NSSYEYVD
+239 STYEYVD
-247 KSITYEGTYTY
+247 KSKAYEGTYEY
-258 ITYDSDGNPIKN
+258 VTYDSDGNPIKN
-270 TGNYTYYGTST
+270 TGTYTYYGTSV
-281 YKGGQVSLNSFQVC
+281 YEGGQISLNSFQVC

-321 VLNSVII
+321 VLNGVVI
-328 NDVSLSDWSNEVIEY
+328 NDVSLEDWSNEVIEY
-343 NSKVNLDTIGLDIS
+343 DSNVNLNTIGLDIS
-357 LNDASSTILTFENSI
+357 LNDASSTTLEFENSI
-372 LKNTASLTDGLNN
+372 LNNTASLTDGLNN

-394 TITKNPTTKAE
+394 TISKNPTTKAE
-405 TLDLINKEYT
+405 ALDLINKEYT
-415 LNPNMKYQFN
+415 LNSNMKYQFN
-425 YGKANVNLYPQ
+425 HGKANVNLYPQ
-436 LKSLNIQDTDHAFAE
+436 LKSLDIEDTDHAFAE
-451 GLTEKTDFPKIGKKF
+451 GLTEKTDFPKINKKF
-466 SFKVFWGISDQSAP
+466 SFKVFWGITDQSAP
-480 VTANGLNGQSNKLI
+480 TNANELSGQSSKFI
-494 DSKKSTGQLKITNL
+494 DSKESTGPLKISNL
-508 PGQYIIWIALPG
+508 VGQYIIWIALPA
-520 ALFDNSRVIMKSW
+520 ALFDNSRIIMKSW
-533 NSGIENDITEINSV
+533 NSGIENDITEIKSV
-547 MLKKHISDKYIYNGT
+547 MLKNHISDKYVYNGVQ
-562 EYKTFYLENIEYT
+562 YKTFYLENIEYT
-575 MFADTMSLEVNF
+575 MFADTMTLEVNF

>member
-35 NLSNSHKRTSLWL
+35 NLSNGHKRTSLWL

-99 NPRSVEMWLKH
+99 NPRSIEMWLKH

-119 NNLYTYASEQFTKI
+119 NNLYTYASDQFTKI
-133 NKDINSIKVNI
+133 NKDINSIKTDI

-150 LNKYKED
+150 LNKYKDE
-157 TYSYVVT
+157 TYTYVAT

-183 APDFIDS
+183 APDFLDS
-190 LDEIKNFLKNDKEN
+190 LDEIKNFLKNDREN

-209 AKIQNVDKYSVKRED
+209 AKIQNIDKYSVKRED
-224 EITGSNGKLYTYITE
+224 EVSYDGKLYTYISAKST
-239 NSSYEYVD
+239 YEYVD
-247 KSITYEGTYTY
+247 KSKTYEGTYEY
-258 ITYDSDGNPIKN
+258 ITYDNNGNPIKN
-270 TGNYTYYGTST
+270 IGTYTYYGTSV
-281 YKGGQVSLNSFQVC
+281 YEGGQVSLNSFQVC

-321 VLNSVII
+321 VLNNVVI
-328 NDVSLSDWSNEVIEY
+328 NDVSLEDWSNEVIEY
-343 NSKVNLDTIGLDIS
+343 NSKVNLNTIGLDIS
-357 LNDASSTILTFENSI
+357 LNDASSTTLTFENSI
-372 LKNTASLTDGLNN
+372 LKNTASLANGLNN

-394 TITKNPTTKAE
+394 TVTNNPTTKAE
-405 TLDLINKEYT
+405 ALNLINKEYT
-415 LNPNMKYQFN
+415 LNANMKYQFN
-425 YGKANVNLYPQ
+425 HGKANVNLYPQ
-436 LKSLNIQDTDHAFAE
+436 LKSLDIEDTDHAFAE
-451 GLTEKTDFPKIGKKF
+451 GLTEKTYFPKINKKF
-466 SFKVFWGISDQSAP
+466 SFKVFWGITDQSAP
-480 VTANGLNGQSNKLI
+480 TTANGLSGQSNKLI
-494 DSKKSTGQLKITNL
+494 DSKESTGKLKITNL
-508 PGQYIIWIALPG
+508 SGQYIIWVALPG
-520 ALFDNSRVIMKSW
+520 PLFDNSRVIMKSW

-547 MLKKHISDKYIYNGT
+547 MLKNHISDKYVYNGVQ
-562 EYKTFYLENIEYT
+562 YKTFYLENIEYT
-575 MFADTMSLEVNF
+575 MFADTMTLEVNF

>member
-1 MAISEYNKV
+1 MEISEYNKV

-35 NLSNSHKRTSLWL
+35 NLSNGHKRTSLWL

-119 NNLYTYASEQFTKI
+119 NNLYTYASDQFTNI
-133 NKDINSIKVNI
+133 NENIKNINTNI
-144 GNIDVK
+144 GNIDIK
-150 LNKYKED
+150 LNKYKDE
-157 TYSYVVT
+157 TYTYVAT

-183 APDFIDS
+183 APDFLDS
-190 LDEIKNFLKNDKEN
+190 LDEIKNFLKNDREN
-204 HMATL
+204 NMATL
-209 AKIQNVDKYSVKRED
+209 AKIQNIGKYSVKRED
-224 EITGSNGKLYTYITE
+224 EVSYDGKLYTYISTK
-239 NSSYEYVD
+239 STYEYVD
-247 KSITYEGTYTY
+247 KSKAYEGTYEY
-258 ITYDSDGNPIKN
+258 VTYDGDGNPIKN
-270 TGNYTYYGTST
+270 TGTYAYYGTSV
-281 YKGGQVSLNSFQVC
+281 YEGGQISLNSFQVC

-321 VLNSVII
+321 VLNNVVI
-328 NDVSLSDWSNEVIEY
+328 NDVSLEDWSNEVIEY
-343 NSKVNLDTIGLDIS
+343 NSKVNLDTIKLDIS
-357 LNDASSTILTFENSI
+357 LNDASSTTLTFENSI
-372 LKNTASLTDGLNN
+372 LKNTASLTNGLNN

-394 TITKNPTTKAE
+394 TISKNPTTKAE
-405 TLDLINKEYT
+405 ALNLINKEYT
-415 LNPNMKYQFN
+415 LNANMKYQFN
-425 YGKANVNLYPQ
+425 HGKANVNLYPQ
-436 LKSLNIQDTDHAFAE
+436 LKSLNIEDTDHAFNE
-451 GLTEKTDFPKIGKKF
+451 GLTEKTYFPKINKKF
-466 SFKVFWGISDQSAP
+466 SFKVFWGITDQSAP
-480 VTANGLNGQSNKLI
+480 TIANGLSGQSNKLI
-494 DSKKSTGQLKITNL
+494 DSKESTGQLKITNL
-508 PGQYIIWIALPG
+508 SGQYIIWIALPTQ
-520 ALFDNSRVIMKSW
+520 LFDNSRVIMKSW

-547 MLKKHISDKYIYNGT
+547 MLKNHISDKYVYNGVQ
-562 EYKTFYLENIEYT
+562 YKTFYLENIEYT
-575 MFADTMSLEVNF
+575 MFADTMTLEVNF

>member
-35 NLSNSHKRTSLWL
+35 NLSNNHKRTSLWL

-119 NNLYTYASEQFTKI
+119 NNLYTYASDQFTKI
-133 NKDINSIKVNI
+133 NKDINSIKNDI

-150 LNKYKED
+150 LNKYKDE
-157 TYSYVVT
+157 TYTYIAT
-164 AKENCYTYTK
+164 TKENCYTYTK

-183 APDFIDS
+183 APDFLDS
-190 LDEIKNFLKNDKEN
+190 LDEIKNFLKNDMEN

-209 AKIQNVDKYSVKRED
+209 AKIQNIDKYSVKRED
-224 EITGSNGKLYTYITE
+224 EVSSDGKLYTYISTK
-239 NSSYEYVD
+239 STYEYVD
-247 KSITYEGTYTY
+247 KGITYEGTYEY

-270 TGNYTYYGTST
+270 TGTYTYYGTSV
-281 YKGGQVSLNSFQVC
+281 YEGGQVSLNSFQVC

-321 VLNSVII
+321 VLNNVVI
-328 NDVSLSDWSNEVIEY
+328 NDVSLEDWSNEVIEY
-343 NSKVNLDTIGLDIS
+343 NSKVNLNTIRLDIS
-357 LNDASSTILTFENSI
+357 LNDASSTTLTFENSI
-372 LKNTASLTDGLNN
+372 LKNTASLTNGLNN

-394 TITKNPTTKAE
+394 TISKNPTAKME
-405 TLDLINKEYT
+405 TLSLINKE
-415 LNPNMKYQFN
+415 
-425 YGKANVNLYPQ
+425 
-436 LKSLNIQDTDHAFAE
+436 
-451 GLTEKTDFPKIGKKF
+451 
-466 SFKVFWGISDQSAP
+466 
-480 VTANGLNGQSNKLI
+480 
-494 DSKKSTGQLKITNL
+494 
-508 PGQYIIWIALPG
+508 
-520 ALFDNSRVIMKSW
+520 
-533 NSGIENDITEINSV
+533 
-547 MLKKHISDKYIYNGT
+547 
-562 EYKTFYLENIEYT
+562 
-575 MFADTMSLEVNF
+575 

>member
-1 MAISEYNKV
+1 MSISEYNKV

-35 NLSNSHKRTSLWL
+35 NLSNNHKRTSLWL

-119 NNLYTYASEQFTKI
+119 NNLYKYASDQFTNI
-133 NKDINSIKVNI
+133 NENIKNINNNI

-150 LNKYKED
+150 LNKYKDE
-157 TYSYVVT
+157 TYSYVATV
-164 AKENCYTYTK
+164 KENCYTYTK

-183 APDFIDS
+183 APDFLDS
-190 LDEIKNFLKNDKEN
+190 LDEIKNFLKNDREN
-204 HMATL
+204 NMATL
-209 AKIQNVDKYSVKRED
+209 AKIQNIDKYSVKRED
-224 EITGSNGKLYTYITE
+224 EVSYDGKLYTYISTK
-239 NSSYEYVD
+239 STYEYVD
-247 KSITYEGTYTY
+247 KSKAYEGTYEY

-270 TGNYTYYGTST
+270 TGTYTYYGTSV
-281 YKGGQVSLNSFQVC
+281 YEGGQISLNSFQVC

-321 VLNSVII
+321 VLNNVVI
-328 NDVSLSDWSNEVIEY
+328 NDVSLEDWSNEVIEY
-343 NSKVNLDTIGLDIS
+343 DSNVNLDTIGLDIS
-357 LNDASSTILTFENSI
+357 LNDASSATLEFENSI
-372 LKNTASLTDGLNN
+372 LNNTASLTDGLNN

-394 TITKNPTTKAE
+394 TISKNPTTKAE
-405 TLDLINKEYT
+405 ALDLINKEYT
-415 LNPNMKYQFN
+415 LNSNMKYQFN
-425 YGKANVNLYPQ
+425 HGKANVNLYPQ
-436 LKSLNIQDTDHAFAE
+436 LKSLNIEDRDHAFAE
-451 GLTEKTDFPKIGKKF
+451 GLTEKADFPKINKKF
-466 SFKVFWGISDQSAP
+466 SFKVFWGITDQSAP
-480 VTANGLNGQSNKLI
+480 TTANELSGQSSKFI
-494 DSKKSTGQLKITNL
+494 DSKESTGPLKISNL
-508 PGQYIIWIALPG
+508 VGQYIIWVALPG
-520 ALFDNSRVIMKSW
+520 PLFDNSKVVMKSW
-533 NSGIENDITEINSV
+533 NSGIENDITEIDSV
-547 MLKKHISDKYIYNGT
+547 MLKKHISDKYVYNGAQ
-562 EYKTFYLENIEYT
+562 YKTFCLENIEYT
-575 MFADTMSLEVNF
+575 MFADTMTLEVNF

>member
-35 NLSNSHKRTSLWL
+35 NLSNGHKRTSLWL

-119 NNLYTYASEQFTKI
+119 NNLYTYASDQFTNI
-133 NKDINSIKVNI
+133 NENIKNINTNI

-150 LNKYKED
+150 LNKYKDE
-157 TYSYVVT
+157 TYTYVAT
-164 AKENCYTYTK
+164 TKENCYTYTK

-183 APDFIDS
+183 APDFLDS
-190 LDEIKNFLKNDKEN
+190 LDEIKNFLNNDREN

-209 AKIQNVDKYSVKRED
+209 AKIQNIDKYSVKRED
-224 EITGSNGKLYTYITE
+224 EVSSDGKLYTYITE

-247 KSITYEGTYTY
+247 KTYTYIGTYTY
-258 ITYDSDGNPIKN
+258 ITYDGSGNPIKN
-270 TGNYTYYGTST
+270 TGTYAYYGTSV
-281 YKGGQVSLNSFQVC
+281 YEGGQISLNSFQVC

-321 VLNSVII
+321 TLDNIVINGI
-328 NDVSLSDWSNEVIEY
+328 PLSDWTNDVIEY

-357 LNDASSTILTFENSI
+357 LNDASSTTMIFENSI
-372 LKNTASLTDGLNN
+372 LKNTASLTNGLNN

-394 TITKNPTTKAE
+394 TISKNPTTKTE

-415 LNPNMKYQFN
+415 LNANMKYQFN
-425 YGKANVNLYPQ
+425 HGKANINLYPQ
-436 LKSLNIQDTDHAFAE
+436 LKSLNIEDTDHAFVE
-451 GLTEKTDFPKIGKKF
+451 GLTEKIDFPKINKKF
-466 SFKVFWGISDQSAP
+466 SFKVFWGITDQSAP
-480 VTANGLNGQSNKLI
+480 VTENALIGQSNKLI
-494 DSKKSTGQLKITNL
+494 DSKESTGQLKITNL
-508 PGQYIIWIALPG
+508 PGQYIIWIALPA

-547 MLKKHISDKYIYNGT
+547 MLKKDISDKYIYNGT
-562 EYKTFYLENIEYT
+562 EYKTFHLKNIEYT
-575 MFADTMSLEVNF
+575 MFADTMTLEVNF

>member
-1 MAISEYNKV
+1 MEISEYNKV

-21 KMLNRTGSLIVLSS
+21 KILNRTGSLIVLSS
-35 NLSNSHKRTSLWL
+35 ILSNNHKRTSLWL

-119 NNLYTYASEQFTKI
+119 NNLYTYASDQFTKI
-133 NKDINSIKVNI
+133 NKDINGIKTDI

-150 LNKYKED
+150 LNKYKDE
-157 TYSYVVT
+157 TYTYVAT

-183 APDFIDS
+183 APDFLDS
-190 LDEIKNFLKNDKEN
+190 LDEIKNFLKNDREN

-209 AKIQNVDKYSVKRED
+209 AKIQNIDKYSVKRED
-224 EITGSNGKLYTYITE
+224 EVSYDGKLYTYISTK
-239 NSSYEYVD
+239 STYEYVD
-247 KSITYEGTYTY
+247 KSKTYEGTYEY
-258 ITYDSDGNPIKN
+258 ITYDNNGNPIKN
-270 TGNYTYYGTST
+270 IGTYTYYGTSV
-281 YKGGQVSLNSFQVC
+281 YEGGQVSLNSFQVC

-321 VLNSVII
+321 VLNNVVI
-328 NDVSLSDWSNEVIEY
+328 NDVSLEDWANEVIEY
-343 NSKVNLDTIGLDIS
+343 NSKVNLNKIVLDIS
-357 LNDASSTILTFENSI
+357 LNDASSTTLTFENSI
-372 LKNTASLTDGLNN
+372 LKNTASLANGLNN

-394 TITKNPTTKAE
+394 TVTNNPTTKAE
-405 TLDLINKEYT
+405 ALNLINKEYT
-415 LNPNMKYQFN
+415 LNANMKYQFN
-425 YGKANVNLYPQ
+425 HGKANVNLYPQ
-436 LKSLNIQDTDHAFAE
+436 LKSLDIEDRDHAFNE
-451 GLTEKTDFPKIGKKF
+451 GLTEKTYFPKINKKF
-466 SFKVFWGISDQSAP
+466 SFKVFWGITDQSAP
-480 VTANGLNGQSNKLI
+480 VTANALIGQSNKLI
-494 DSKKSTGQLKITNL
+494 NSKESTGQLKITNL
-508 PGQYIIWIALPG
+508 QGQYIIWIALPA

-575 MFADTMSLEVNF
+575 MFADTMTFEVNF

>member
-1 MAISEYNKV
+1 MSISEYNKV

-35 NLSNSHKRTSLWL
+35 NLSNNHKRTSLWL

-119 NNLYTYASEQFTKI
+119 NNLYTYASDQFTNI
-133 NKDINSIKVNI
+133 NESIKNINSNI

-150 LNKYKED
+150 LNKYKDE
-157 TYSYVVT
+157 TYSYVATV
-164 AKENCYTYTK
+164 KENCYTYTK

-183 APDFIDS
+183 APDFLDS
-190 LDEIKNFLKNDKEN
+190 LDEIKNFLKNDREN
-204 HMATL
+204 NMATL
-209 AKIQNVDKYSVKRED
+209 ARIQNIDKYSVKRED
-224 EITGSNGKLYTYITE
+224 EVSYDGKLYTYISTK
-239 NSSYEYVD
+239 STYEYVD
-247 KSITYEGTYTY
+247 KSKAYEGTYEY

-270 TGNYTYYGTST
+270 TGTYTYYGTSV
-281 YKGGQVSLNSFQVC
+281 YEGGQISLNSFQVC

-321 VLNSVII
+321 VLNSVVI
-328 NDVSLSDWSNEVIEY
+328 NDVSLEDWSNEVIEY
-343 NSKVNLDTIGLDIS
+343 DSNVNLNTIGLDIS
-357 LNDASSTILTFENSI
+357 LNDASSTTLEFENSI
-372 LKNTASLTDGLNN
+372 LNNTASLKDGLNN

-394 TITKNPTTKAE
+394 AISKNPTTKAE
-405 TLDLINKEYT
+405 ALDLINKEYT
-415 LNPNMKYQFN
+415 LNANMKYQFN
-425 YGKANVNLYPQ
+425 HGKANVNLYPQ
-436 LKSLNIQDTDHAFAE
+436 LKSLNIEDRDHAFAE
-451 GLTEKTDFPKIGKKF
+451 GLTEKTDFPKINKKF
-466 SFKVFWGISDQSAP
+466 SFKVFWGITDQSAP
-480 VTANGLNGQSNKLI
+480 TTANELNGQSSKFI
-494 DSKKSTGQLKITNL
+494 DSKESTGPLKISNL
-508 PGQYIIWIALPG
+508 VGQYIIWVALPG
-520 ALFDNSRVIMKSW
+520 PLFDNSKVVMKSW
-533 NSGIENDITEINSV
+533 NSGIENDITEIDSV
-547 MLKKHISDKYIYNGT
+547 MLKKHISDKYVYNGAQ
-562 EYKTFYLENIEYT
+562 YKTFYLENIEYT
-575 MFADTMSLEVNF
+575 MFADTMTLEVNF